1 MSDDQQ
7 IMNRWQKIA
16 HKHRT
21 DEQIRKCLS
30 QIETLLWGPG
40 SAADLYEIP
49 ERILFIAR
57 EMPNWHM
64 YRVIEW
70 IISTNGEDDT
80 AVFQQVIYH
89 MISCLDVNTDPPL
102 IETLFGKNDEFFID
116 SECLFTKEVS
126 DLAYELMFDEHL
138 AARERRELYDEEHI
152 KGRERTELEYYEEEW
167 DGQRQEEEDYDEER
181 DEWWNGQQQEEESE
195 MME

>member
-1 MSDDQQ
+1 MFADQH
-7 IMNRWQKIA
+7 IIDRWQKIA

-21 DEQIRKCLS
+21 DEQICKCLS
-30 QIETLLWGPG
+30 QIETLFWGPG

-70 IISTNGEDDT
+70 ILSTSGEDDT
-80 AVFQQVIYH
+80 AVFQQVIHH
-89 MISCLDVNTDPPL
+89 MISCLDFPTDPPL
-102 IETLFGKNDEFFID
+102 IETLFGKNDEFFIE

-126 DLAYELMFDEHL
+126 DLAYELMFDEYL
-138 AARERRELYDEEHI
+138 AARERRKLYDEERI
-152 KGRERTELEYYEEEW
+152 KGRERTELEDYDAWW
-167 DGQRQEEEDYDEER
+167 DGQRQEEEEGEVIQ
-181 DEWWNGQQQEEESE
+181 N
-195 MME
+195 

>member
-7 IMNRWQKIA
+7 IVDRWRQIA

-30 QIETLLWGPG
+30 QIETLLWGPD

-70 IISTNGEDDT
+70 IISTSGQDDT
-80 AVFQQVIYH
+80 AVFQQVIHH
-89 MISCLDVNTDPPL
+89 MISCLDYPPL
-102 IETLFGKNDEFFID
+102 IETLFGKNDEFFIE

-138 AARERRELYDEEHI
+138 AARERKEQEDEDDEYTRE
-152 KGRERTELEYYEEEW
+152 YEEW
-167 DGQRQEEEDYDEER
+167 QDDQRQEE
-181 DEWWNGQQQEEESE
+181 
-195 MME
+195 M

>member
-7 IMNRWQKIA
+7 IMKRWQKIA

-30 QIETLLWGPG
+30 QIETLFWVPDNV
-40 SAADLYEIP
+40 ADLYEIP

-57 EMPNWHM
+57 EMPDWHM

-70 IISTNGEDDT
+70 IISTSGEDDT
-80 AVFQQVIYH
+80 AVFQQVIHH
-89 MISCLDVNTDPPL
+89 MISCLDFPTDPPL
-102 IETLFGKNDEFFID
+102 IETLFGKNDEFFIG

-138 AARERRELYDEEHI
+138 AARKRKEHEDDEWRDEEYT
-152 KGRERTELEYYEEEW
+152 RRYADW
-167 DGQRQEEEDYDEER
+167 QDDQRQEEERE
-181 DEWWNGQQQEEESE
+181 
-195 MME
+195 

>member
-1 MSDDQQ
+1 MADQQ
-7 IMNRWQKIA
+7 IIDRWRQIA

-21 DEQIRKCLS
+21 DEQICKCLS
-30 QIETLLWGPG
+30 QIETLFWGPG

-57 EMPNWHM
+57 EMPNWHR

-70 IISTNGEDDT
+70 ILSTSGEDDT
-80 AVFQQVIYH
+80 AVFQQVIYQ
-89 MISCLDVNTDPPL
+89 MISFIDFPTDPPL
-102 IETLFGKNDEFFID
+102 IETLFGKNDEFFIE

-138 AARERRELYDEEHI
+138 AARQRKKEE
-152 KGRERTELEYYEEEW
+152 TE
-167 DGQRQEEEDYDEER
+167 
-181 DEWWNGQQQEEESE
+181 E
-195 MME
+195 ME